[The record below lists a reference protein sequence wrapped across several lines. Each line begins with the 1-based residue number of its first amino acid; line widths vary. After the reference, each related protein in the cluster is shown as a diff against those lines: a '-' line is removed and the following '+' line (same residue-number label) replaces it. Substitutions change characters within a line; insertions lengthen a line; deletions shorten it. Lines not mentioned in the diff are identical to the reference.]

1 MKRFG
6 PPRGRE
12 TLPAYLWKYR
22 FQFIVSSIGGIL
34 YNTLIVLGPILMGR
48 LLDAAGGGTARRR
61 QRAMIP
67 RPSPAITAFNQQSIS
82 YPSCRTR
89 FGTSFRFGNTNPLR
103 LRFGRLTP

>member
-34 YNTLIVLGPILMGR
+34 YNTMIVLGPILMGR
-48 LLDAAGGGTARRR
+48 LLDAAGGGTARQVWLSAAYFVGMTGFFQFARYVKR
-61 QRAMIP
+61 
-67 RPSPAITAFNQQSIS
+67 
-82 YPSCRTR
+82 
-89 FGTSFRFGNTNPLR
+89 
-103 LRFGRLTP
+103 